1 MKRYSVIITLALL
14 AMLMGA
20 QTVQAAA
27 PSTSFSGTW
36 VGYDVPPSLGGDGS
50 TQHLVVKGGSSPQVN
65 YQDEFGQ
72 ACWDAGATDFWF
84 NSTLKGSVSGS
95 TMTGTFMRARCGHT
109 SLSAAFKGQTMSWV
123 FNGHG
128 TANPADD
135 TLWDGVVTW
144 SRV

>member
-14 AMLMGA
+14 AMLIGA

-27 PSTSFSGTW
+27 PSSSFSGTW
-36 VGYDVPPSLGGDGS
+36 VGYDVSPALGGDGS
-50 TQHLVVKGGSSPQVN
+50 TEHLVVKGGSSPSIN
-65 YQDEFGQ
+65 WQDEFGQ
-72 ACWDAGATDFWF
+72 VCWDAGATDFWF
-84 NSTLKGSVSGS
+84 NSTLKGKVSGT
-95 TMTGTFMRARCGHT
+95 TMNGTFMRARCGHL
-109 SLSAAFKGQTMSWV
+109 SLSADFKGQTMSWV

-144 SRV
+144 SRA

>member
-14 AMLMGA
+14 AMLISA

-36 VGYDVPPSLGGDGS
+36 VGFDVSPANGGDGS
-50 TQHLVVKGGSSPQVN
+50 TEHLVVKGGSNPSVS

-72 ACWDAGATDFWF
+72 VCWDAGATDFWF
-84 NSTLKGSVSGS
+84 TSVLKGSVSGS
-95 TMTGTFMRARCGHT
+95 TMSGTFMRARCGHL
-109 SLSAAFKGQTMSWV
+109 SLSAAFKGQTMSWT

-128 TANPADD
+128 TADPSDD